1 MTSIE
6 LPDERIVNSMLR
18 EMVVEEALEAL
29 EDDRPPGTFTLEQI
43 ADFVGVSVMT
53 LHRIEHN
60 ALINLKNKMIRLEQN
75 I

>member
-1 MTSIE
+1 MTSTE
-6 LPDERIVNSMLR
+6 LPDDRIVNSMLR

-53 LHRIEHN
+53 LHRIENN

-75 I
+75 K

>member
-1 MTSIE
+1 MTSTE
-6 LPDERIVNSMLR
+6 LPDDRIVNSMLR

>member
-1 MTSIE
+1 
-6 LPDERIVNSMLR
+6 MLR

>member
-1 MTSIE
+1 MTSTE

-53 LHRIEHN
+53 LHRIESN

-75 I
+75 K

>member
-1 MTSIE
+1 MTSTE

-53 LHRIEHN
+53 LHRIENN

-75 I
+75 K

>member
-1 MTSIE
+1 MTSTE
-6 LPDERIVNSMLR
+6 LPDDRIVNSMLR

-75 I
+75 K

>member
-1 MTSIE
+1 MTSTE

>member
-1 MTSIE
+1 MTSTE

-53 LHRIEHN
+53 LHRIESN
-60 ALINLKNKMIRLEQN
+60 ALINLKNKMVRLEQN
-75 I
+75 K